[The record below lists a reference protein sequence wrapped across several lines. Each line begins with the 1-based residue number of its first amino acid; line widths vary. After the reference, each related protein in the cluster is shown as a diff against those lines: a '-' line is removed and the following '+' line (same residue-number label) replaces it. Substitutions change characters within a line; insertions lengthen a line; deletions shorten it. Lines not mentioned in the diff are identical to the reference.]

1 MPGHNL
7 MYRMK
12 TGKGNQSGVAMDISI
27 DDVSVIIY
35 RLNGAVEAYPVGDVS
50 ELNIKIV

>member
-7 MYRMK
+7 MYRLK
-12 TGKGNQSGVAMDISI
+12 ATSGTKSGVAIDISV

-35 RLNGAVEAYPVGDVS
+35 RLSGAVEAYPVGDVS